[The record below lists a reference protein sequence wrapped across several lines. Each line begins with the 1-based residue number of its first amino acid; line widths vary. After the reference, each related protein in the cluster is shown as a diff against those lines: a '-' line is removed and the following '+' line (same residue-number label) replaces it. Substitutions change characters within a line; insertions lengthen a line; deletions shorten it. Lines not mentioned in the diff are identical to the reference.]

1 MFPLAIFFGCVVG
14 FALGLTGGGGGVFAV
29 PLLVFGLAIAPRE
42 AVGISL
48 ASVGGTALFGSLPR
62 MVRGEVELRTG
73 LLFAVAGMLG
83 APIGSYLSTLVPEQV
98 LLTLFAVLMLVV
110 AQRMWAKTKP
120 KKPTT
125 DDANPVTSDPTLPN
139 RSVCQRDSDGKLGL
153 TSKCAQLLGLVG
165 LLTGVLSG
173 MFGVG
178 GGFVIVPALVLYSGM
193 AIHQAVATSLF
204 VIVLVS
210 ISGVASHLANGNP
223 LSLDI
228 TLRFLLGG
236 FAGMWLGGIV
246 AKRLNGPTLQ
256 KIFSIAV
263 VLVAVFVILKSVVL

>member
-1 MFPLAIFFGCVVG
+1 
-14 FALGLTGGGGGVFAV
+14 
-29 PLLVFGLAIAPRE
+29 
-42 AVGISL
+42 
-48 ASVGGTALFGSLPR
+48 
-62 MVRGEVELRTG
+62 
-73 LLFAVAGMLG
+73 
-83 APIGSYLSTLVPEQV
+83 
-98 LLTLFAVLMLVV
+98 
-110 AQRMWAKTKP
+110 
-120 KKPTT
+120 
-125 DDANPVTSDPTLPN
+125 
-139 RSVCQRDSDGKLGL
+139 
-153 TSKCAQLLGLVG
+153 
-165 LLTGVLSG
+165 